1 MRAGLILALL
11 LSGLLLGAA
20 LYRAATAPGAPAG
33 TKHTRDGSTVEAER
47 GAPPA
52 PAAGAFWEA
61 LAEERAARLRLEAE
75 IAAMRLE
82 LDFLRTGELGG
93 VAARSGTM
101 PTPDAD
107 GATPRGAE
115 AGASE
120 GAAGSNTGRDR
131 KDAGLRVF
139 DESILLDE
147 AGMPAS
153 EVERLR
159 AAFQEV
165 ELEQLYLRDR
175 ARRER
180 WGFRRLQLE
189 GAELTSRTQT
199 LREEFGDASY
209 DWYLYARGA
218 ENRVYVGDVLAQ
230 SPAADAGF
238 ETGDRV
244 LRYDGAAVFDRR
256 DLDRLSAAGELGE
269 SVRVEVDRGGDTVT
283 LEIPRGSLGARV
295 GSRSERPAQRP

>member
-1 MRAGLILALL
+1 MALL
-11 LSGLLLGAA
+11 LSGLLLGTA

-33 TKHTRDGSTVEAER
+33 TKHTRDGSTVEVER
-47 GAPPA
+47 GAPPE

-82 LDFLRTGELGG
+82 LDFLRTGEVGD
-93 VAARSGTM
+93 VAARSGTT
-101 PTPDAD
+101 PAAGSATPDAG
-107 GATPRGAE
+107 GATPRGTE
-115 AGASE
+115 AGAPE
-120 GAAGSNTGRDR
+120 AAAGSDARRDS

-189 GAELTSRTQT
+189 GAELTSRTQA

-244 LRYDGAAVFDRR
+244 LRYDGSAVFDRR

-295 GSRSERPAQRP
+295 GSRSEKPAQRP